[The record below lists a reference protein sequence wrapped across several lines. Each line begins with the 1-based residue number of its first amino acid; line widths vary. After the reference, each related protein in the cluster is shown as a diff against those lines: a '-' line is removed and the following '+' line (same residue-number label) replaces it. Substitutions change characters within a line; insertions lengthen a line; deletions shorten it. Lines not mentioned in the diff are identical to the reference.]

1 MDFRKHRIQQ
11 IIFMMNNKAHI
22 GYCLNQLERLL
33 QEKDEELARLD
44 SHKKNEFRDTQ
55 RLSEIERTISEIRRS
70 MRYLCS

>member
-1 MDFRKHRIQQ
+1 
-11 IIFMMNNKAHI
+11 MMNNKAHI